1 MPPRDEFQVR
11 PHEQGEDLLSLLRR
25 HLNLSGKQAKAL
37 LDRRNVFINGKRVW
51 MAKHR
56 CSAGDRI
63 SASLPETDSRNTLP
77 DLLYESKHL
86 LAVNKPSG
94 MISESDKRSL
104 EELLRTSRK
113 EPSIRALHRLDKDTT
128 GVLLFS
134 RKPES
139 KETYIDLFRDS
150 QIDKRYR
157 ILVRGTPRTGVVQK
171 AIDGQRAETDIR
183 VLASHRGYSVVECR
197 IATGRTHQIRRH
209 LRMMDCAVAGDRQYG
224 TRQEIPR
231 IEQKIPR
238 QMLHAVSIQFTC
250 PFEEKELHIR
260 APLPADFTRTVN
272 LLGLKKA

>member
-11 PHEQGEDLLSLLRR
+11 PQEQGDDLLSLLRR

-56 CSAGDRI
+56 CSAGDRV
-63 SASLPETDSRNTLP
+63 SASLAQTSGNEVTPSI
-77 DLLYESKHL
+77 LYESQHL

-104 EELLRTSRK
+104 EQRLRTSRE

-134 RKPES
+134 RRPES
-139 KETYIDLFRDS
+139 TNTYIDLFKDS
-150 QIDKRYR
+150 KMEKRYR
-157 ILVRGTPRTGVVQK
+157 ILVRGIPKTGMVQK
-171 AIDGQRAETDIR
+171 AIEGQRAETDIR

-209 LRMMDCAVAGDRQYG
+209 LRMMNCAVAGDRQYG
-224 TRQEIPR
+224 TREEIPR

-250 PFEEKELHIR
+250 PYEEKDIHIR

-272 LLGLKKA
+272 MLGLKPR